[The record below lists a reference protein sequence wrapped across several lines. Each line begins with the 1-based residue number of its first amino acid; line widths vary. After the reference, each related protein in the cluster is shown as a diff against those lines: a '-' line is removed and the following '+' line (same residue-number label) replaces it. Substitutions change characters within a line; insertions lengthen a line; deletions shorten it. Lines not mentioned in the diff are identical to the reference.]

1 MNAKDPGNCNRIFD
15 VVRGMVECRDM
26 GSITRVL
33 SNLSSSE
40 AIELVRMKDRFFA
53 VPSPGGWRD
62 CMVCFVVKDDPH
74 KHVCEVQLVHHDLLT
89 ARKGLPGTR
98 STTEL
103 AMPASCWNACGR
115 PKPSL
120 MFHGQV
126 WQCLRPALRWEQLAG
141 ELIVCV
147 AFGDVVWT
155 SSRF

>member
-1 MNAKDPGNCNRIFD
+1 MNAKDPGNCNRVFD

-26 GSITRVL
+26 GAIARVL

-89 ARKGLPGTR
+89 ARKGLPGHSIYNRTR
-98 STTEL
+98 
-103 AMPASCWNACGR
+103 N
-115 PKPSL
+115 
-120 MFHGQV
+120 
-126 WQCLRPALRWEQLAG
+126 AG
-141 ELIVCV
+141 ELLECMWAAQTFFDVPWTGMAVFASRSEVGATGGGTNSVCC
-147 AFGDVVWT
+147 FW
-155 SSRF
+155 